1 MSVTVDH
8 ELFAAEDLG
17 LQTVGQVLTHIQGFN
32 RLVVNL
38 LIDGEEPDLSRLGT
52 IRREPLRTHTVYIE
66 TADPQNMAIEVLAE
80 VEVQLKEADR
90 LRAEAVDLL
99 RRNNV
104 ERALQK
110 LSGCFSTWHH
120 AQESVLK
127 TAQLLRIDL
136 DLLHCGHETLSEMI
150 ARFTSVLRQMKTALE
165 NHDYVLLADTL
176 IYETQ
181 ETNDRWRAALESIRD
196 AISAGEARQ

>member
-17 LQTVGQVLTHIQGFN
+17 LATVGEVLTHIAGFN

-38 LIDGEEPDLSRLGT
+38 LIDGEEPDLARLGT
-52 IRREPLRTHTVYIE
+52 IRREPLQRHVVYIE
-66 TADPQNMAIEVLAE
+66 TADPQNMALEVLAE
-80 VEVQLKEADR
+80 VEGQLKEADR
-90 LRAEAVDLL
+90 LRADAVDLL

-136 DLLHCGHETLSEMI
+136 DRLMCGEQTLAQMI
-150 ARFTSVLRQMKTALE
+150 AQFTSELRQMKTALE
-165 NHDYVLLADTL
+165 NRDYVLLADTL
-176 IYETQ
+176 IYETE
-181 ETNDRWRAALESIRD
+181 ETNDRWRAALDAIRD
-196 AISAGEARQ
+196 AISAAKA

>member
-17 LQTVGQVLTHIQGFN
+17 LVTVGQVLTHLQGFN

-38 LIDGEEPDLSRLGT
+38 LIDGQAPDLSRLGI
-52 IRREPLRTHTVYIE
+52 IRREPLQTHSVYIE
-66 TADPQNMAIEVLAE
+66 TADPQDMAIEVLSE
-80 VEVQLKEADR
+80 VEIQLKEADR

-136 DLLHCGHETLSEMI
+136 DHLHCGRQTLSEMI
-150 ARFTSVLRQMKTALE
+150 AQFTAQLRQMKTALE

-176 IYETQ
+176 IYETVD
-181 ETNDRWRAALESIRD
+181 TNDDWRAALESIRD
-196 AISAGEARQ
+196 AISATK